1 MESRQRDD
9 SLSKSDSLVAEKQA
23 HGLIA
28 GNTTAMTTNQAAIQ
42 TNSTALGVHTT
53 QIAGNATNI
62 TTNASGI
69 AGAMAMAQLSEAGP
83 GEKLVISLG
92 GGAWEGRTAMAA
104 GLSGRINDKFSLRGS
119 ASLGNGNA
127 GVSASVGWRLK

>member
-1 MESRQRDD
+1 MSLCQEVA
-9 SLSKSDSLVAEKQA
+9 SLSVP
-23 HGLIA
+23 
-28 GNTTAMTTNQAAIQ
+28 
-42 TNSTALGVHTT
+42 
-53 QIAGNATNI
+53 
-62 TTNASGI
+62 SGHQVQ
-69 AGAMAMAQLSEAGP
+69 GWLKEMAGP

-127 GVSASVGWRLK
+127 GVSAAVGWRLK

>member
-1 MESRQRDD
+1 MLHRRGEDIV
-9 SLSKSDSLVAEKQA
+9 LPGAAAGGQA
-23 HGLIA
+23 PLGNFVDAIHGDA
-28 GNTTAMTTNQAAIQ
+28 AVQAPPICG
-42 TNSTALGVHTT
+42 LRV
-53 QIAGNATNI
+53 
-62 TTNASGI
+62 
-69 AGAMAMAQLSEAGP
+69 AQLSEAGP

-119 ASLGNGNA
+119 ASLGTGNA